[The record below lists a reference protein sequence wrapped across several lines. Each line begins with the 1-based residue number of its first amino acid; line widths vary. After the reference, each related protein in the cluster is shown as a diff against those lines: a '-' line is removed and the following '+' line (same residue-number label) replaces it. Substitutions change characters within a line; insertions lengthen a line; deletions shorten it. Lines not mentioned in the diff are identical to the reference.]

1 MKMPTTKRR
10 SQANLAVPAAR
21 ERYVLVRQGEGPNRR
36 WVWQLAVP
44 AGRITPGP
52 RAPARS

>member
-10 SQANLAVPAAR
+10 SQAHLAVPAAR

-36 WVWQLAVP
+36 WVWQLAAP
-44 AGRITPGP
+44 ARRIAPGP